1 MPIPFAAIAVGIS
14 ALSSGVNLVSGLS
27 RKAKAKRAL
36 KNFKRQ
42 ELKNVTEGMRV
53 STLGA
58 EFKMQEAS
66 RRFSTSVDALRS
78 GGVRGVVGGLGR
90 QEQIQ
95 QAGMQQI
102 AADLDRQQ
110 VMIDRMAAQDEARI
124 RGIQERR
131 ENAAIAGLGKE
142 ISEGR
147 NQAMAGAAGL
157 AKSAVAASQV
167 DWDGGGAEFKGGQD
181 SSSVDVANTGG
192 KVSKVLADSSANF
205 IPSASGGGAVTDVGA
220 AFSGLN
226 ASPLDPTL
234 SGYGSSGLSSSALQR
249 IGANGAGL
257 TGSVNV
263 GQGQFSDRYF
273 QEQGVTRM

>member
-102 AADLDRQQ
+102 TADLDRQQ
-110 VMIDRMAAQDEARI
+110 MMIDRMAAQDEARI
-124 RGIQERR
+124 RQMKENR

-167 DWDGGGAEFKGGQD
+167 DWDGGGAEFKGDAMGGSSTADAANKTIDATTEVVKSAGGGPKTFQEMEALAQTAFGQTQTPYD
-181 SSSVDVANTGG
+181 P
-192 KVSKVLADSSANF
+192 LAGLTAFNSRF
-205 IPSASGGGAVTDVGA
+205 GSGGG
-220 AFSGLN
+220 
-226 ASPLDPTL
+226 
-234 SGYGSSGLSSSALQR
+234 
-249 IGANGAGL
+249 

-273 QEQGVTRM
+273 AEQGVTRM

>member
-1 MPIPFAAIAVGIS
+1 MPVPFAAIAVGIS

-27 RKAKAKRAL
+27 RKAKAKKAL
-36 KNFKRQ
+36 RNFKRQ
-42 ELKNVTEGMRV
+42 KLKNVTEGMRV

-102 AADLDRQQ
+102 TADLDRQQ
-110 VMIDRMAAQDEARI
+110 MMIDRMAAQDEARI
-124 RGIQERR
+124 RQMRENR

-167 DWDGGGAEFKGGQD
+167 DWDGGGAEFKGSGITNQ
-181 SSSVDVANTGG
+181 VADTAESLGTKAIQATNTGG
-192 KVSKVLADSSANF
+192 D
-205 IPSASGGGAVTDVGA
+205 PSVFAGA
-220 AFSGLN
+220 ANLANQSLN
-226 ASPLDPTL
+226 SF
-234 SGYGSSGLSSSALQR
+234 
-249 IGANGAGL
+249 GANQDLFGNNIMLQGKGFDFSAFNSNFGSGSGK
-257 TGSVNV
+257 TGSVDV

-273 QEQGVTRM
+273 AEQGVTRM

>member
-1 MPIPFAAIAVGIS
+1 MPLPFAAIAVGIS

-102 AADLDRQQ
+102 TADLDRQQ
-110 VMIDRMAAQDEARI
+110 MMIDRMAAQDEARI
-124 RGIQERR
+124 RQMRENR

-167 DWDGGGAEFKGGQD
+167 DWDGGGAEFKSGAMGGSGDGSSIANAANQAID
-181 SSSVDVANTGG
+181 STTAAVGPALGGPNTFQGMEALASQNLSGLGFGQATMLQGGGFNTGR
-192 KVSKVLADSSANF
+192 
-205 IPSASGGGAVTDVGA
+205 T
-220 AFSGLN
+220 
-226 ASPLDPTL
+226 
-234 SGYGSSGLSSSALQR
+234 GY
-249 IGANGAGL
+249 
-257 TGSVNV
+257 VDV

-273 QEQGVTRM
+273 AEQGVTRM

>member
-42 ELKNVTEGMRV
+42 DLKNVTEGLKV

-95 QAGMQQI
+95 QAGMQMI

-110 VMIDRMAAQDEARI
+110 MMIDRMAAQDEARI
-124 RGIQERR
+124 RQMRENR

-167 DWDGGGAEFKGGQD
+167 DWAGGGAEFKGGGIANKVAETAESLGTKAIQAKAQPTVPLAPD
-181 SSSVDVANTGG
+181 FTNQISDLASQNLSGLGFGQATMLPGKTAADIFPNYGVGNTNAFVDVGQHQITGG
-192 KVSKVLADSSANF
+192 IDAN
-205 IPSASGGGAVTDVGA
+205 SLRAQ
-220 AFSGLN
+220 
-226 ASPLDPTL
+226 
-234 SGYGSSGLSSSALQR
+234 GY
-249 IGANGAGL
+249 N
-257 TGSVNV
+257 
-263 GQGQFSDRYF
+263 
-273 QEQGVTRM
+273 

>member
-1 MPIPFAAIAVGIS
+1 MPVPFAAIAVGIS

-42 ELKNVTEGMRV
+42 ELRNVTEGMRV

-66 RRFSTSVDALRS
+66 RRFASSVDALRS

-95 QAGMQQI
+95 QVGMNQI
-102 AADLDRQQ
+102 TADLDRQQ
-110 VMIDRMAAQDEARI
+110 MMIERMRAQDEARI
-124 RGIQERR
+124 RGMQERR
-131 ENAAIAGLGKE
+131 EDAAIAGLGKE

-167 DWDGGGAEFKGGQD
+167 DWDGGGAEFKTEAMGGSGD
-181 SSSVDVANTGG
+181 GSST
-192 KVSKVLADSSANF
+192 ADSANLAIDTATAAVESAGGGPKTFQGMEALAQTAFGQTSYDPRAGLTAFNSRF
-205 IPSASGGGAVTDVGA
+205 GSGGG
-220 AFSGLN
+220 
-226 ASPLDPTL
+226 
-234 SGYGSSGLSSSALQR
+234 
-249 IGANGAGL
+249 
-257 TGSVNV
+257 TGSVDV

-273 QEQGVTRM
+273 AEQGVTRM